1 MYETMTKCQKT
12 SSTQL
17 IASRAR
23 SAVSVWWCALIV
35 AALLLSGCGSDSN
48 PNKAAE
54 DKQLAKE
61 RERIEKEKLAEREAA
76 ERELIARNLPS
87 KTSSENL
94 WKQFRKTFPY
104 HSQVLALSAPA
115 SDGSRTLIVSEPPP
129 HATLGGILFPV
140 GALLLNHSVKK
151 QEIGYDGWAKDVV
164 IALSGTDREVASL
177 VSELNRQ
184 LFGTSYKSY
193 VLPLPAQTPAA
204 SPFDL
209 DLKVTVDELNT
220 WVLDG
225 REVFVP
231 VEGGE
236 AMAATS
242 VFTQPDCGVYYSGT
256 PGLVTWWIPKERTV
270 QDCRIQARQFALDSD
285 IIVGAV
291 SKGNGILVL
300 GRERVVPLDVLP
312 PLRVETLNMLAS
324 VQQGQE
330 GALEQSYERDHPL
343 AGPLGRN
350 NDWAPIHL
358 SPELV
363 DTEYGSLLNITDQ
376 LLKGWSNNGETQYV
390 NFKYPRPAKWPAFP
404 VPLPRR
410 LRTKSMVYNWNT
422 RGAGYEVMVGEYK
435 LLALNRTGALPVTY
449 IPEEIA
455 DKDEVPAHII
465 EAEEE
470 GYNYFASVSDPNL
483 VRVVQYA
490 AMYQIFSAFGVAK
503 SSGWVPKHTIP
514 KVVLSQM
521 TTSILLELR
530 TASPQEMV
538 KLSRQLFSLIAPEV
552 PPRYHGA
559 DYNLWQLEMIRDDE
573 EPTAGD
579 DQAFKRLLIGKL
591 ATLKKLPERYAQA
604 IGEKAEG
611 SGYWIHTPVVV
622 MSHNTGTM
630 GTWVGGHNLDAK
642 ITRFKYSE
650 EVAPGRTKVDISGEI
665 LINPRDAGKVSSVVR
680 LAGRNEN
687 NLSRVMSRLD
697 DTLMSR
703 GEVAP
708 RARPVALN
716 LPTAGPFPEAG
727 GFNFLST
734 ARGAEA
740 PGSGLRTGWGR
751 FQARPAMTEA
761 DVALLRQSRQTT
773 PEGVVVSRQ
782 NDGVFRIVH
791 SEKSSPVE
799 AFTPEDATDMVVQL
813 LRRTPKD
820 RPTLQLD
827 LHGFESHEATAF
839 MRSCEIR
846 AAGERVPKE
855 ISAFIREKNLPNNSV
870 LRMQAKKY
878 DFSRAEIKVS
888 EIETLPVGTQRS
900 VITVEVPTVEAGAA
914 RGRAT
919 VELRFRNSTPREVI
933 TIITNRIRQA
943 IKNLLD
949 EMGDKYDVIMFN
961 RRLNSEIK
969 RISKETGVDVDVI
982 RHQFAEEQGDL
993 YFARGGASG
1002 ESNESGPRVG
1012 NAT

>member
-1 MYETMTKCQKT
+1 MMKCQKT
-12 SSTQL
+12 SSAQS

-23 SAVSVWWCALIV
+23 TAVSVWWCALIV
-35 AALLLSGCGSDSN
+35 AALLLSGCGGDSN

-61 RERIEKEKLAEREAA
+61 RERIEKEKLAEREVA
-76 ERELIARNLPS
+76 ERELIARDLPS

-140 GALLLNHSVKK
+140 GDLLLNHSVKK
-151 QEIGYDGWAKDVV
+151 QEIGYDGWVKDVV

-204 SPFDL
+204 APFDL

-225 REVFVP
+225 REVFIP
-231 VEGGE
+231 IEGGE
-236 AMAATS
+236 AIASTS
-242 VFTQPDCGVYYSGT
+242 IFTQPDCGVYYTGN
-256 PGLVTWWIPKERTV
+256 PGLVTWWIPKDRSI
-270 QDCRIQARQFALDSD
+270 QDCRAQARQFALDSD
-285 IIVGAV
+285 LIVGAI
-291 SKGNGILVL
+291 SEGHGILVL
-300 GRERVVPLDVLP
+300 GRERIVPFDVLP
-312 PLRVETLNMLAS
+312 PLRVETLSLLAT
-324 VQQGQE
+324 VQE
-330 GALEQSYERDHPL
+330 GQTGELGQSYERGHEY
-343 AGPLGRN
+343 AGKIGGN
-350 NDWAPIHL
+350 KDWAPIYL
-358 SPELV
+358 SPELI

-376 LLKGWSNNGETQYV
+376 LLKGWSENGETQYV
-390 NFKYPRPAKWPAFP
+390 NFNYPRPAKWPAFRK
-404 VPLPRR
+404 PLSR
-410 LRTKSMVYNWNT
+410 LLSSKSIVYNWNT
-422 RGAGYEVMVGEYK
+422 RGAGYVVNVGEYK
-435 LLALNRTGALPVTY
+435 LMALNRTGALPVTY
-449 IPEEIA
+449 LPEETENS
-455 DKDEVPAHII
+455 DDVPPQII
-465 EAEEE
+465 SAEDG
-470 GYNYFASVSDPNL
+470 GYDYFAGVSDPNL

-490 AMYQIFSAFGVAK
+490 AMYQIFSAFDVAK
-503 SSGWVPKHTIP
+503 SKEWAPKNTIHEN
-514 KVVLSQM
+514 VLDQLSNGI
-521 TTSILLELR
+521 SLELKA
-530 TASPQEMV
+530 ASQQELA
-538 KLSRQLFSLIAPEV
+538 KLSRQLLALIAPEV
-552 PPRYHGA
+552 PYEYRSA
-559 DYNLWQLEMIRDDE
+559 DYTLSHLILIRNGR
-573 EPTAGD
+573 EPAD
-579 DQAFKRLLIGKL
+579 RNDQIFKRHLMAKL
-591 ATLKKLPERYAQA
+591 AALKKLPERYAKA
-604 IGEKAEG
+604 IGDKAEG
-611 SGYWIHTPVVV
+611 WGRWIHTPVVV
-622 MSHNTGTM
+622 ISQNSGSGVRDT
-630 GTWVGGHNLDAK
+630 GGHNLNARV
-642 ITRFKYSE
+642 TRFKFSD
-650 EVAPGRTKVDISGEI
+650 EVAPGQTKLGIGGDI
-665 LINPRDAGKVSSVVR
+665 LINPLDAGKVSSVVR
-680 LAGRNEN
+680 LAGRNDS
-687 NLSRVMSRLD
+687 NLSRVLSRLD
-697 DTLMSR
+697 ETLRS
-703 GEVAP
+703 GQEVAP

-716 LPTAGPFPEAG
+716 LSTAGPVPEAG

-734 ARGAEA
+734 AKGAEA
-740 PGSGLRTGWGR
+740 SGSGLRTGWGR

-761 DVALLRQSRQTT
+761 DMALLRQSRQTT

-900 VITVEVPTVEAGAA
+900 VITVEVPTVESGVA

-993 YFARGGASG
+993 YFAWGRSSG
-1002 ESNESGPRVG
+1002 ESNESGPRIG